1 MKKITLILGLLIVTT
16 NISTAQ
22 KKSKFDSWPA
32 LKEFH
37 KVMSQTFHP
46 SEEGNLE
53 PIKKRSGEMVEK
65 ADLLAK
71 STIPAEFN
79 SKEVVAAVKKLETDS
94 KKLHKLVKGNK
105 SDKEITEALSK
116 LHDVFHEIIGLC
128 TQEEHH

>member
-1 MKKITLILGLLIVTT
+1 MKTIIITILTVFVASFANGQGIM
-16 NISTAQ
+16 A
-22 KKSKFDSWPA
+22 KWPQ
-32 LKEFH
+32 LKTFH
-37 KVMSQTFHP
+37 GVMSQTFHP

-94 KKLHKLVKGNK
+94 KKLNKLVKNNK

-116 LHDVFHEIIGLC
+116 LHDVFMKLLDYVVMKTIINK
-128 TQEEHH
+128 